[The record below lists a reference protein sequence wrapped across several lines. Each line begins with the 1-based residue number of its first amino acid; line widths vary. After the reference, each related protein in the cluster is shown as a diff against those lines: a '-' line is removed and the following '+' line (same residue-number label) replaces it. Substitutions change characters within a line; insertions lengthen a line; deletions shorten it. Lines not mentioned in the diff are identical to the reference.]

1 VSVIASAQSFAAG
14 FVQAEFDIDED
25 GYVTAANPILP
36 PVKEI
41 FIGGAASLIVFVLL
55 YKYAW
60 PEIKKAMHGR
70 TERIQT
76 EIDDS
81 AAAKAAAETEA
92 DEIREALGDVDA
104 ERTRLFAEADEQAA
118 ALLDD
123 GRQRLDAEI
132 AELETRAE
140 ADIASAATRGSDD
153 LRADMARYSSDAID
167 AVVESSLD
175 DAAQQNLV
183 EGFIAR
189 VGAQSGATS

>member
-1 VSVIASAQSFAAG
+1 MSVIASAQSFAAG

-76 EIDDS
+76 EIDES

>member
-1 VSVIASAQSFAAG
+1 MSVIASAQSFAAG